1 MERLEVTTL
10 STKGQVVI
18 PQRLRDTLG
27 LRPGDKFVAVGE
39 GDTVVLKRLSTPRH
53 DDYQDLI
60 RHAGELAEQHR
71 LTKRDVERAIRKVR
85 GR

>member
-1 MERLEVTTL
+1 MDRLEVTTL

-27 LRPGDKFVAVGE
+27 LQPGDKFVAVGE
-39 GDTVVLKRLSTPRH
+39 ADTVVLKRLTVPRH
-53 DDYQDLI
+53 EDYQDLI
-60 RHAGELAEQHR
+60 RHAEELAEQR
-71 LTKRDVERAIRKVR
+71 KLTKRDVERAIRKVR